1 MKKILHVIS
10 SPRGNASYSIRLGN
24 KIVEKLLA
32 GYPGSTVKEYDLVN
46 VHFPHLEEAH
56 LTSFFT
62 PAEVRTKENLE
73 AVKHSDEAIAAIQE
87 ADIIVIGAPMY
98 NFGIHSSLKAW
109 LDHIVRK
116 GITFSVGEKGAEG
129 LIRGKKVYIAMSS
142 GWIYSEGAAKAND
155 FVVPYLTFM
164 LSFIGLSDITVF
176 RIEGVGIPGNE
187 EQAVEKGLSSVVVD

>member
-1 MKKILHVIS
+1 MKKILHIIS
-10 SPRGNASYSIRLGN
+10 SPRGNASHSIRLGN

-32 GYPGSTVKEYDLVN
+32 EHPGSTVKEYDLVN

-62 PAEVRTKENLE
+62 PAEVRTPENLE
-73 AVKHSDEAIAAIQE
+73 AVKHSDDAIAAIKE

-116 GITFSVGEKGAEG
+116 GITFSVGEKGAQG
-129 LIRGKKVYIAMSS
+129 LIKGKKVYIAMSS
-142 GWIYSEGAAKAND
+142 GWIYSEGEGKAND

-187 EQAVEKGLSSVVVD
+187 EAAVERGLSSVQVN

>member
-62 PAEVRTKENLE
+62 PAEVRTKE
-73 AVKHSDEAIAAIQE
+73 
-87 ADIIVIGAPMY
+87 
-98 NFGIHSSLKAW
+98 
-109 LDHIVRK
+109 
-116 GITFSVGEKGAEG
+116 
-129 LIRGKKVYIAMSS
+129 
-142 GWIYSEGAAKAND
+142 
-155 FVVPYLTFM
+155 
-164 LSFIGLSDITVF
+164 
-176 RIEGVGIPGNE
+176 
-187 EQAVEKGLSSVVVD
+187 